1 MLTDAGADDRLADL
15 HSVPLLHKGYVVDDE
30 HSRFADRSEILDDP
44 IRADQPIAAA
54 VEGPCAAESA
64 VPRTASRELDRGT
77 RIERAEKIFA
87 AMAKQVA
94 RRQQIIERLDKAGR
108 RPLSRRGDRTWNRS
122 DIPSALDCIQKQR
135 HPRLALAFEDAVDRP
150 RPVLDQRACG
160 ERGAVSSDA
169 DKSPRQ
175 PRLRRLCKI

>member
-1 MLTDAGADDRLADL
+1 MPAADDRLADF
-15 HSVPLLHKGYVVDDE
+15 HAVPLLHEGDVVDDKDL
-30 HSRFADRSEILDDP
+30 RFADRSEILDDP

-54 VEGPCAAESA
+54 VKGPCAAKGA

-87 AMAKQVA
+87 SMAEQVA

-108 RPLSRRGDRTWNRS
+108 RSLSRCGDRTWNRS
-122 DIPSALDCIQKQR
+122 DIPSALDRIEKQR
-135 HPRLALAFEDAVDRP
+135 QSRLALAFEDAVDRP